1 MTKLSRAVIACISA
15 TMMLLGVAPMA
26 RADTVPLID
35 DPLHGHCL
43 AGCTSNGTNTPIG
56 SNPPQGFY
64 FQASPASSGTYF
76 IDVLVPNNMLIAG
89 PLHITGDLTFVLNL
103 FSATA
108 WTSGELGNYLG
119 FTNPS
124 PSTPIGAYLPA
135 TQALEPGATGF
146 FVFLSSFGRDV
157 SLPQQGSL
165 TTGPLLN
172 LTEVLP
178 AGSYIVAELVHF
190 TGQGGEIPPDMNL
203 ETIMTANSSALFV
216 QPARQCPCNGSSIS
230 GTVSARAM
238 GATPSSIIVADM
250 QAMTAR
256 DSFVMTN
263 TLLNGT
269 AAATTSIGFTRHSPD
284 DSETSA
290 ESSDF
295 AASLEARREMWL
307 ATSSSGSPND
317 GRAAD
322 LAIFT
327 GI

>member
-1 MTKLSRAVIACISA
+1 
-15 TMMLLGVAPMA
+15 MMLLGVAPIA

-43 AGCTSNGTNTPIG
+43 AGCTLNSFDSPNTPIG

-64 FQASPASSGTYF
+64 FQASPASSGAYF

-165 TTGPLLN
+165 TTGPVLN

-178 AGSYIVAELVHF
+178 AGSYIVAELVPF
-190 TGQGGEIPPDMNL
+190 IPESNL
-203 ETIMTANSSALFV
+203 PIIMTANSSALFV
-216 QPARQCPCNGSSIS
+216 PVPPVPGPIVGAGLPGLILAS
-230 GTVSARAM
+230 G
-238 GATPSSIIVADM
+238 G
-250 QAMTAR
+250 
-256 DSFVMTN
+256 
-263 TLLNGT
+263 LLGWW
-269 AAATTSIGFTRHSPD
+269 
-284 DSETSA
+284 
-290 ESSDF
+290 
-295 AASLEARREMWL
+295 RRRRKI
-307 ATSSSGSPND
+307 A
-317 GRAAD
+317 
-322 LAIFT
+322 
-327 GI
+327 

>member
-1 MTKLSRAVIACISA
+1 MPVKIARSTPRPSFGLPELLVASHISRLASRDAAKSLLSALVSESSGECRVKPMLVVAAAVPLRRVFVMTKLSRAVIACISA
-15 TMMLLGVAPMA
+15 TMMLLGVAPIA

-64 FQASPASSGTYF
+64 FQASPASSGAYF

-172 LTEVLP
+172 LTGRYCRP
-178 AGSYIVAELVHF
+178 ALTSW
-190 TGQGGEIPPDMNL
+190 
-203 ETIMTANSSALFV
+203 
-216 QPARQCPCNGSSIS
+216 
-230 GTVSARAM
+230 
-238 GATPSSIIVADM
+238 PSW
-250 QAMTAR
+250 
-256 DSFVMTN
+256 
-263 TLLNGT
+263 
-269 AAATTSIGFTRHSPD
+269 SP
-284 DSETSA
+284 S
-290 ESSDF
+290 
-295 AASLEARREMWL
+295 
-307 ATSSSGSPND
+307 
-317 GRAAD
+317 
-322 LAIFT
+322 
-327 GI
+327 